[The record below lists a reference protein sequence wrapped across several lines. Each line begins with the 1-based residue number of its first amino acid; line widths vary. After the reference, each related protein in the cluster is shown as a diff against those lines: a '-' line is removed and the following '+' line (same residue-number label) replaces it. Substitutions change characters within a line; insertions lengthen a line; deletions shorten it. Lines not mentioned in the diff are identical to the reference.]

1 MTKDN
6 NDIQN
11 GAAHSGPV
19 KLSVLIADDHSLI
32 ADALRMVLESCN
44 GFTVALCATLDDT
57 LAAVSGGGVDILML
71 DIAMPGMEG
80 LSSVRKVVQQAPG
93 TAVIV
98 FSGTVDAAFVHRAV
112 DLGAR
117 GFISK
122 GQPAQ
127 SLAATLRHVAAGN
140 IVLPADLPPRNKGAE
155 ITLDDRER
163 TILQAVSQGKT
174 NREIAAATQSTEVAI
189 KMKMRAICI
198 KLDAKNRAHA
208 AMIARQKALI

>member
-1 MTKDN
+1 MTKDRT
-6 NDIQN
+6 DSQS
-11 GAAHSGPV
+11 GAAQRGPV

-32 ADALRMVLESCN
+32 ADALRIVLETSDD
-44 GFTVALCATLDDT
+44 FTVALCATLDDT
-57 LAAVSGGGVDILML
+57 LAALSGGGVDILML

-80 LSSVRKVVQQAPG
+80 LSSVRNVVELSPE

-98 FSGTVDAAFVHRAV
+98 FSGTVDASFVHSAV

-122 GQPAQ
+122 GQPVQ

-140 IVLPADLPPRNKGAE
+140 IVLPPDLPARNKGAE
-155 ITLDDRER
+155 ITLDGRER
-163 TILQAVSQGKT
+163 TILQAVSEGKT
-174 NREIAAATQSTEVAI
+174 NREIATATQSTEVAI

-208 AMIARQKALI
+208 AMIARQRALI